1 MADIDKSN
9 LIPLSE
15 THTIPLDATWA
26 LPGSDTPLAS
36 GYLPGARVFDVATLK
51 AATPLGSRYP
61 DASNI
66 AAQANALGIAKD
78 TPLLIYDRAGFF
90 SAPFIQWS
98 LQSCGHA
105 ETDIV
110 EGGLPFLKSRGIE
123 TVDTPHSAPVS
134 AGYTPTT
141 PLCRGVI
148 MDELVAA
155 FGTQIQ
161 IVDARGPGRFHG
173 AEPEPREGLRSGH
186 MPGAINLPLGNLL
199 AGNKR
204 LHADIEQRIA
214 NAGIDLSRPIIT
226 TCGSGVTAC
235 ALRYVFEKLGADNVS
250 VYMGSWAE
258 YGASDAPIEV

>member
-1 MADIDKSN
+1 MAELDTSN
-9 LIPLSE
+9 LILLSE
-15 THTIPLDATWA
+15 TDVVPLDATWV

-36 GYLPGARVFDVATLK
+36 GYLQGAGVFDVAALK

-61 DASNI
+61 DASTI
-66 AAQANALGIAKD
+66 AAQANALGISKD
-78 TPLLIYDRAGFF
+78 SPLLIYDRAGFF

-98 LQSCGHA
+98 FQSCGHA
-105 ETDIV
+105 ETQVI

-123 TVDTPHSAPVS
+123 TVNTPHSPPAS
-134 AGYTPTT
+134 TGYTPTA

-148 MDELVAA
+148 MSELVAA

-161 IVDARGPGRFHG
+161 IVDARSQGRFHG
-173 AEPEPREGLRSGH
+173 TEPEPREGLRSGH

-199 AGNKR
+199 AANKR
-204 LHADIEQRIA
+204 LHTDIEQRIES
-214 NAGIDLSRPIIT
+214 AGIDLSHPIIT

-235 ALRYVFEKLGADNVS
+235 ALRYIFEKLGADNVC

-258 YGASDAPIEV
+258 YGASDAPIEI

>member
-1 MADIDKSN
+1 MADLDKSD

-15 THTIPLDATWA
+15 TDTIPLDATWV
-26 LPGSDTPLAS
+26 LPGSKTPLAS
-36 GYLPGARVFDVATLK
+36 GYLPGARLFDVAALK

-61 DASNI
+61 NANNI
-66 AAQANALGIAKD
+66 ISQANALGITKN
-78 TPLLIYDRAGFF
+78 TPLLVYDRAGFF

-98 LQSCGHA
+98 LLSIGHP
-105 ETDIV
+105 DITVV

-123 TVDTPHSAPVS
+123 TVEAPHIAP
-134 AGYTPTT
+134 AHNAYTATG

-148 MDELVAA
+148 MDEVIAA
-155 FGTQIQ
+155 LGTQIQ

-173 AEPEPREGLRSGH
+173 TEPEPREGLRSGH
-186 MPGAINLPLGNLL
+186 MPGAINLPLGSLL
-199 AGNKR
+199 DDKKR
-204 LHADIEQRIA
+204 LRADMEARIA

-235 ALRYVFEKLGADNVS
+235 ALHYIFEKYKATDVS